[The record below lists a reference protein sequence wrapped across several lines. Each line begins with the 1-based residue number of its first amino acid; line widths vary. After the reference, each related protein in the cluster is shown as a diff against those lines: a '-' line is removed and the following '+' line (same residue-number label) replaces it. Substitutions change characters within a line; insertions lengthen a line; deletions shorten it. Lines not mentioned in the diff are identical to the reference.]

1 MKSSRLILLV
11 TSLMLAVTGHGA
23 RAAETTSDIEY
34 VAVQNLASWNIAFN
48 EGGLDQFDEVSALYA
63 EDAVLMTP
71 SGQAETTTAGIR
83 NFWKT
88 LYDIGFN
95 AHTLDVSEVQGDDNS
110 IIVTSR
116 WQALRSPEDDTIF
129 EGRMI
134 SVLERQSDG
143 RWRTTY
149 QRWN

>member
-1 MKSSRLILLV
+1 MKSSRLIILV
-11 TSLMLAVTGHGA
+11 TTLVLAVAGHGA
-23 RAAETTSDIEY
+23 RAVETTSDIEH

-48 EGGLDQFDEVSALYA
+48 EGGLDQFDEVSALYT

-83 NFWKT
+83 KFWKT

-116 WQALRSPEDDTIF
+116 WEALRSPENDMIF
-129 EGRMI
+129 EGNMI
-134 SVLERQSDG
+134 SVLERQPDG

>member
-23 RAAETTSDIEY
+23 RAAETASDIEY
-34 VAVQNLASWNIAFN
+34 IAVQNLASWNIAFN
-48 EGGLDQFDEVSALYA
+48 EGGLDQFDEVSTLYT

-95 AHTLDVSEVQGDDNS
+95 AHTLDISEVQGDDNS

-116 WQALRSPEDDTIF
+116 WEALRSPENDMIF

>member
-1 MKSSRLILLV
+1 MKSSRLIILL
-11 TSLMLAVTGHGA
+11 TGLILAVTGHGA
-23 RAAETTSDIEY
+23 RAVETSSDIEQ

-48 EGGLDQFDEVSALYA
+48 EGGLDQFDEVSALYT

-71 SGQAETTTAGIR
+71 SGQAETTTAGILK
-83 NFWKT
+83 FWKT

-95 AHTLDVSEVQGDDNS
+95 AHTIDISEVQGDDNS

-116 WQALRSPEDDTIF
+116 WEALRAPENDLIF
-129 EGRMI
+129 EGSMI
-134 SVLERQSDG
+134 SVLEKQSDG